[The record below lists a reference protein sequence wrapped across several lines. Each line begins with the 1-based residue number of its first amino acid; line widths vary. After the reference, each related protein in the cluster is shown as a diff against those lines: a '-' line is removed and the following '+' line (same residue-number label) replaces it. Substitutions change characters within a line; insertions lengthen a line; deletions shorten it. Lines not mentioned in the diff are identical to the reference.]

1 MIGIVTG
8 IELEA
13 KLCRKTFRE
22 LGHDLDV
29 DVHIQSAAGTV
40 AGARAAAKALCEKG
54 VSHLVSFGVCG
65 GLSPD
70 MKSGDLILPE
80 SLLMD
85 GHSQHVDSDW
95 HAQLCAVVGDVK
107 TGPIVS
113 VSNAVS
119 TPQGKAELHQS
130 TAAIGVDVESYA
142 VMAVAAE
149 QGIPALAFRTVLDP
163 HNQALPPAALKGVDE
178 QGSTQL
184 LPLLLE
190 LLRRP
195 QDLPHLIRLGGQ
207 SKKATMRLRQAI
219 MVTSQDSVL
228 MTAKK

>member
-54 VSHLVSFGVCG
+54 VSHLVSF
-65 GLSPD
+65 
-70 MKSGDLILPE
+70 
-80 SLLMD
+80 
-85 GHSQHVDSDW
+85 SQHVDSDW

-195 QDLPHLIRLGGQ
+195 QDRRTIEKSHD
-207 SKKATMRLRQAI
+207 AA
-219 MVTSQDSVL
+219 
-228 MTAKK
+228 